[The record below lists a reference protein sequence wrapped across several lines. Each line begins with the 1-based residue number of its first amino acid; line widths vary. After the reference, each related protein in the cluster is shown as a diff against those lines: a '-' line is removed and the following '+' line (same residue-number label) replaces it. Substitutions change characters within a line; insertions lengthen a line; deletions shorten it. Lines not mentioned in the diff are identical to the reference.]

1 MGSMDY
7 NEGKNDGDDGNDENV
22 GQKEKLLAS
31 TITSQSKCKGAIISM
46 SFHVLSVDEVRMY
59 LHINGQTIRFFP
71 NDIIDVLPLFFDDTF
86 TKLAS
91 ISNKEFPNSDTAKK
105 LVNQMMI
112 NLKD

>member
-1 MGSMDY
+1 
-7 NEGKNDGDDGNDENV
+7 
-22 GQKEKLLAS
+22 
-31 TITSQSKCKGAIISM
+31 M

-91 ISNKEFPNSDTAKK
+91 ISNKEFPKSETAKK

-112 NLKD
+112 NLKDEYFTAFLKEYQPESVQNPYKLKKTEEKR